1 MYAIKENVDS
11 EQPQKN
17 LFHSYSK
24 LVRPTVVL
32 MGLTN
37 GMVGVIYAGITLNSL
52 LYAIIAL
59 LSIAAIAAFS
69 YGYNQLT
76 DLDEDRINAP
86 HRPLVTGEL
95 SINECKVF
103 LTILFLISVVPLLI
117 LGRILAFV
125 LMLVGPVFS
134 GVVYSRWRVK
144 STLIKPFFVAYG
156 WSFVPV
162 IAYSAVTNK
171 ISPLFYVFIPFF
183 LSLMFLTT
191 TMGDLRDIEGD
202 KDNEVRTL
210 PVVFGIRAVVTN
222 LQLYAIVNYSIIVI
236 AIIFNILPLDALLGL
251 YGGYLLLRYI
261 RTPDVLSRQKG
272 MKKSLARFSWI
283 TSIGLVCGR
292 VIGITVGIIL

>member
-1 MYAIKENVDS
+1 
-11 EQPQKN
+11 
-17 LFHSYSK
+17 
-24 LVRPTVVL
+24 
-32 MGLTN
+32 
-37 GMVGVIYAGITLNSL
+37 
-52 LYAIIAL
+52 
-59 LSIAAIAAFS
+59 
-69 YGYNQLT
+69 
-76 DLDEDRINAP
+76 
-86 HRPLVTGEL
+86 
-95 SINECKVF
+95 
-103 LTILFLISVVPLLI
+103 
-117 LGRILAFV
+117 
-125 LMLVGPVFS
+125 MLVGPVFS

-202 KDNEVRTL
+202 KDNKVRTL
-210 PVVFGIRAVVTN
+210 PVVFGVRAVVTN
-222 LQLYAIVNYSIIVI
+222 LQLYALVNYSIIVI

-251 YGGYLLLRYI
+251 YGGFLLLRYI

-292 VIGITVGIIL
+292 VIGIIVGIN

>member
-1 MYAIKENVDS
+1 MYAIKEKVDS
-11 EQPQKN
+11 ERPQKH

-24 LVRPTVVL
+24 LVRPTVVM

-103 LTILFLISVVPLLI
+103 LAILFLISVVPLLV
-117 LGRILAFV
+117 LGRILAFL

-134 GVVYSRWRVK
+134 GVVYSLWRVK
-144 STLIKPFFVAYG
+144 STIIKPFFVAYG

-171 ISPLFYVFIPFF
+171 ISPLFFIFIPFF

-202 KDNEVRTL
+202 KGNKVRTL
-210 PVVFGIRAVVTN
+210 PVVFGVRAVVTN
-222 LQLYAIVNYSIIVI
+222 LQLYTIVNYSVLIIGI
-236 AIIFNILPLDALLGL
+236 YLNILPLDALLGL
-251 YGGYLLLRYI
+251 YGGYLLLRHI